1 MTSSEVNGIK
11 PILEAMNSSLS
22 TVELASNIT
31 QSMAKVGVSAMKTRL
46 KLFATLESIMIST
59 NYLSSA
65 TCNISS
71 NTSNLYLQ
79 LEI

>member
-11 PILEAMNSSLS
+11 PIREAINSSLS

-31 QSMAKVGVSAMKTRL
+31 QSMAKVGVSAMNTRL
-46 KLFATLESIMIST
+46 RLFATLESNMISKD
-59 NYLSSA
+59 YLSSN
-65 TCNISS
+65 TCKMCN
-71 NTSNLYLQ
+71 NTSNQYLQ